1 MKIGLGSVQ
10 WGLDYGIAN
19 TNGIP
24 SDEVLNSIFALANKA
39 GINLFDTAVQ
49 YGEAEK
55 RVGQFSRPEH
65 RIVTKIGNFSTNKSL
80 NQQLDNS
87 FKHLQRQNIYGCLFH
102 DVDELINHNDLW
114 RELLVYKKEGRIN
127 KIGYSLYEPQ
137 ELLDLL
143 EAGLHPDIVQLPY
156 SILDRK
162 FEPYFDLLKNKGVEI
177 HVRSIFLQGL
187 YFKSVEELD
196 DIYADLKQSLEVIQ
210 LLGKENSFSLLELT
224 LCFVLQNEFVD
235 YGVLGIETVDQLE
248 QIIKASKQKLSQ
260 KVIREIK
267 SIQLENYSLLNPV
280 NWK

>member
-1 MKIGLGSVQ
+1 MKIGLGTVQ

-19 TNGIP
+19 THGIP
-24 SDEVLNSIFALANKA
+24 SDEVLNSIFDLANKA
-39 GINLFDTAVQ
+39 GINMFDTATQ

-55 RVGQFSRPEH
+55 RVGQFSNLEH
-65 RIVTKIGNFSTNKSL
+65 KIVTKIGNFSTNKCL

-87 FKHLQRQNIYGCLFH
+87 FNHLQRQNIYGCLFH
-102 DVDELINHNDLW
+102 NVDELINNTDLW
-114 RELLVYKKEGRIN
+114 RELLVYKEEGRIN

-137 ELLDLL
+137 ELIDLL
-143 EAGLHPDIVQLPY
+143 EAGLHPDIVQFPY

-177 HVRSIFLQGL
+177 HVRSVFLQGL

-196 DIYADLKQSLEVIQ
+196 HIYADLKQSLEVIRK
-210 LLGKENSFSLLELT
+210 LGKENNFSPLEMT
-224 LCFVLQNEFVD
+224 LCFVLQNEFID
-235 YGVLGIETVDQLE
+235 YAVIGVETVDQLGE
-248 QIIKASKQKLSQ
+248 IVNTSKQKLSQ

-267 SIQLENYSLLNPV
+267 SIQLENHSLLNPV

>member
-102 DVDELINHNDLW
+102 DVDELINHTDLW

-143 EAGLHPDIVQLPY
+143 EAGLHPDIVQIPY

-177 HVRSIFLQGL
+177 HVRSVFLQGL
-187 YFKSVEELD
+187 YFKNPEQLSNKLSILKSVLSE
-196 DIYADLKQSLEVIQ
+196 
-210 LLGKENSFSLLELT
+210 
-224 LCFVLQNEFVD
+224 LQNISKQNNLDISELCLDFIRQNCKID
-235 YGVLGIETVDQLE
+235 YAVIGVESEDQLRE
-248 QIIKASKQKLSQ
+248 VSQVKNCNLNWDIILETLDSYN
-260 KVIREIK
+260 IK
-267 SIQLENYSLLNPV
+267 KELLNPS
-280 NWK
+280 NW